1 MMDRLSI
8 ALLVALLSVPWNSW
22 ASDANEM
29 PDVSV
34 KKDISAKYKN
44 KLEPASRVD
53 YVVNWKYY
61 GQEGTIFVARQ
72 LSGRYSACVL
82 YQLEDDELRIIQGQP
97 FCKWSGKPV
106 VVTQGRA
113 VSVDFPLKI
122 KQSDDFPYIDS
133 SSRLS
138 FDPIRKSLCSY
149 EIFYGP
155 NAATIGKCENN

>member
-1 MMDRLSI
+1 MMERWFI
-8 ALLVALLSVPWNSW
+8 ALLFALLSISSNSC
-22 ASDANEM
+22 ASDTEEV

-34 KKDISAKYKN
+34 RKGVASQYKN
-44 KLEPASRVD
+44 KLEPGSRVD

-61 GQEGTIFVARQ
+61 EQKGTILAVRQ

-82 YQLEDDELRIIQGQP
+82 YQLEDDELKIIQGQP
-97 FCKWSGKPV
+97 FCKWNGKPV
-106 VVTQGRA
+106 VVTQGRT

-122 KQSDDFPYIDS
+122 KQSADFPYIDS
-133 SSRLS
+133 RSRLS

-149 EIFYGP
+149 EIFYGS